1 MQHPFSSFRNTEM
14 CIQCSKIRKRRHL
27 PVPALACRTRRKG
40 FPLALSTAIATH
52 SVTAANLSN
61 RDCAKPRQRAK
72 QHVLCV
78 RARTSRNEHVLARVR
93 NVRKQDCSEPSVHA
107 GKLEPNTLVE
117 FRCVQ
122 FNKILNRVL
131 DNFERASN
139 QRHAGQGSR
148 SGKIR
153 RTVRFPPFGPSRV
166 RHYFSDSFRRSHTAN
181 HPVNL

>member
-1 MQHPFSSFRNTEM
+1 MHATPIFEFPQHGNVHTMFENSQTNT
-14 CIQCSKIRKRRHL
+14 
-27 PVPALACRTRRKG
+27 LASAGTGLQDQTQG
-40 FPLALSTAIATH
+40 FPVGAE
-52 SVTAANLSN
+52 VTAANRSN

-93 NVRKQDCSEPSVHA
+93 NVRKPNCSEPSVHA
-107 GKLEPNTLVE
+107 GKLEPKTLVE

-153 RTVRFPPFGPSRV
+153 RTVRSPPFGPSRV